1 MSTNVLLLPSI
12 AIEATLFTNAGWYDQ
27 VAILSAGVPLPLDGI
42 ALHGQLRSRYAANP
56 LVALDLTT
64 ANGRL
69 TNSGATGI
77 AGFYVGP
84 DVIGTLAPGD
94 YVLDVLAA
102 ADGVSLPFMRGT
114 IHLLQGVTR

>member
-1 MSTNVLLLPSI
+1 MSTNVLLLPI
-12 AIEATLFTNAGWYDQ
+12 VELEATVFNNAGWYDQ
-27 VAILSAGVPLPLDGI
+27 VAILSAGVALPLDGI

-77 AGFYVGP
+77 AGFYVGA
-84 DVIGTLAPGD
+84 DLIGELQPGD
-94 YVLDVLAA
+94 YVFDVLAA
-102 ADGVSLPFMRGT
+102 ADGVTLPFIRGT